1 VVVVAVFVGAFL
13 GFLAY
18 KSLSVQRKKP
28 AAFMPTGKGRAV
40 DEIPA
45 GSYGYVFV
53 DGEYWRAKAVKDVKK
68 DQVIKIVG
76 REDGVFLVEPGES
89 T

>member
-1 VVVVAVFVGAFL
+1 
-13 GFLAY
+13 
-18 KSLSVQRKKP
+18 
-28 AAFMPTGKGRAV
+28 V

-53 DGEYWRAKAVKDVKK
+53 YGEYWRAKAVKDVKK

-76 REDGVFLVEPGES
+76 REEGVFLVEPGES